1 VVIVKFWIGF
11 IVGTLGTGCMPPS
24 TEKVPPTGSNQI
36 ATVSISDTLVADLI
50 AARGPDSV
58 FVRFLTLNNGSDR
71 HLIEWGAGKAWRRG
85 DLDELTEGQGY
96 RIAPTVL
103 WSNRDFI
110 CMMTNH
116 TGPLSQHLFLPLRN
130 DLKPRFYSEDV
141 EYADSL
147 DNFVCFIDSVD
158 DLHGKVHWKIV
169 SLYDGKG
176 RPFQTSI
183 CGLLDGYP
191 WHTGLTRIDDSLV
204 LGSPCER
211 NGRMAESVI
220 QDPARKE

>member
-1 VVIVKFWIGF
+1 MIVKFWIGF
-11 IVGTLGTGCMPPS
+11 IAGALGMGCMPPS
-24 TEKVPPTGSNQI
+24 FEKVPPTGSNQI

-50 AARGPDSV
+50 DACGPDSV
-58 FVRFLTLNNGSDR
+58 FVRFLTLNKGSGR

-116 TGPLSQHLFLPLRN
+116 TGPFSQHLFLPLRN

-158 DLHGKVHWKIV
+158 DLHGKVHWEIG

-176 RPFQTSI
+176 QKFQTSI
-183 CGLLDGYP
+183 CSLLNGYP
-191 WHTGLTRIDDSLV
+191 WYTGLARVEDSLIIR
-204 LGSPCER
+204 SPCEPNDR
-211 NGRMAESVI
+211 IAVCVI